1 MCILQHTRCF
11 WLLPACCL
19 NPCWTAQTPSPID
32 APVVTPEEL
41 ALLLEM
47 MNSGKLPLGKHN
59 FTKVISV
66 AGSLQ
71 MFDVAVS
78 CKNLLRDL
86 ISCSALT
93 VVRGVSSQE
102 ADSSGNQAEPNYL
115 SQSGR
120 PDEEKTFIILTQ
132 RVSPL
137 PGLVEAEM
145 EGISP
150 PGQECTVN
158 HTWLHNAG

>member
-137 PGLVEAEM
+137 PGVVEAEM